1 MKYALQKIT
10 MGLGGFV
17 LAASVHAEVQYLP
30 ASFDFSG
37 KDLLTTMTQGA
48 TLALQGDSAVL
59 YCQSDILSSGKVE
72 RAQCY
77 DKLGNDGLVS
87 QAESALSQLRFSP
100 AQVDG
105 VKVPVR
111 MSYRVGFVSNAESQN
126 QNKVTQASDVDV
138 VLIPNLGSMQAQYGR
153 DYSAPQER
161 LDVSD
166 WYQRYSENSWVNGQ
180 VFLAKGPIS
189 RVAATITEN
198 GEADIVRA
206 LDSDRAYKRDVN
218 VVKNAVKR
226 SRFIPGFVDG
236 RPVPMGYLAVINYSE
251 SGEAVSA
258 R

>member
-10 MGLGGFV
+10 MSLGGLL
-17 LAASVHAEVQYLP
+17 LAASVHAEVHYVP
-30 ASFDFSG
+30 ANFDFSG
-37 KDLLTTMTQGA
+37 KELLTAMTQGA

-59 YCQSDILSSGKVE
+59 YCQSDILSTGKVE

-77 DKLGNDGLVS
+77 DKLGNESLVS
-87 QAESALSQLRFSP
+87 QAEAGLSQLQFSP

-111 MSYRVGFVSNAESQN
+111 MSYRVGFVNNAASQASA
-126 QNKVTQASDVDV
+126 TQASTIDV

-161 LDVSD
+161 LDVAD

-206 LDSDRAYKRDVN
+206 LDADRAHKRDVN